1 MVIILKYNIVTLSR
15 VNEPLL
21 PILKYTEP
29 NKRLIKSGTNILNLA
44 KS

>member
-1 MVIILKYNIVTLSR
+1 MVIILKYNIITLSR
-15 VNEPLL
+15 VYEPLL

-29 NKRLIKSGTNILNLA
+29 NKKLIKSGTNTLNLI